1 MEVLQKL
8 AEAEMPTKH
17 GDFRAIVY
25 KEMATDKEHVALLAG
40 EISASPLVRVH
51 SECLT
56 GDAFGSVRCDCGPQ
70 LDEAMRR
77 VSAESGLIIYL
88 KQEGRGIGLG
98 NKIKAYALQDTGLDT
113 VDANHQLG
121 FDADLR
127 TYEVAAA
134 MLQSLG
140 INQIRLLTN
149 NPAKIKGLEAL
160 GIIVTERVAHVLPP
174 TAQNRQ
180 YLDTK
185 RNKMGHLL
193 PGLNGI
199 K

>member
-160 GIIVTERVAHVLPP
+160 GITVTERVAHVLPP